1 MANSTQFDLGSVYDL
16 TTYAPALLGTF
27 RNVRVEGIV
36 DHRTAGQYIDPAAY
50 HANVYGTL
58 PENSTP
64 NDYRRYYYLILLL
77 PNGTRT
83 ALGLPW
89 VDGNT
94 VTLKQRNKIT
104 IHIED
109 VGPDD
114 IEELR
119 LALSAN
125 GYTAVSI
132 DID

>member
-1 MANSTQFDLGSVYDL
+1 MANSSQFNLGSVYDL
-16 TTYAPALLGTF
+16 TTFAPALLGTF

-36 DHRTAGQYIDPAAY
+36 DHRAASQYIDPAAY

-58 PENSTP
+58 PANTAP
-64 NDYRRYYYLILLL
+64 NDYRRYYYLILLM

-89 VDGNT
+89 VDGST
-94 VTLKQRNKIT
+94 VTLKERNKIT
-104 IHIED
+104 IHVED

-114 IEELR
+114 IENLK

-125 GYTAVSI
+125 GYRAVTI